1 LQFGPHFASHCSA
14 VRTGAGSITRHHYL
28 KEHHHARF
36 LSWPAIGL
44 AAAFLVVATASFTAS
59 VVAWLA
65 FAIGI
70 ATLIVSAGIAYHY
83 RHAGASI
90 ATAAVSAMVSAWTI
104 VASLVFS
111 LPTVHDLTSASA
123 LAISGLALVGLIA
136 HELSLEH
143 AVESVKDGSGERET
157 RLAAPPSTTLHR
169 AAARRRSRRR
179 AVADASVA
187 GFVAGRHAR
196 ISVRFDVVAPG
207 CPAD

>member
-1 LQFGPHFASHCSA
+1 MSEVDSTARVVVTHRRCGLPGRRHALQFGPHFASHCSA

-123 LAISGLALVGLIA
+123 LAISGLARVGLICTSSRSSTRWSRSRTA
-136 HELSLEH
+136 PASARH
-143 AVESVKDGSGERET
+143 GSPR
-157 RLAAPPSTTLHR
+157 RLAR
-169 AAARRRSRRR
+169 RCIARQRDAGPGVALSRMRR
-179 AVADASVA
+179 
-187 GFVAGRHAR
+187 
-196 ISVRFDVVAPG
+196 
-207 CPAD
+207 